1 MVKQHDAGL
10 SEPLLKDASA
20 NDDGGDNNRPY
31 STMGTVVICV
41 LAAAGCE

>member
-20 NDDGGDNNRPY
+20 NDDEGDKPY

-41 LAAAGCE
+41 LAAAGSE